1 MAFRNNFNTSK
12 KHSFQEAL
20 VFICTWIFS
29 VCHNSTAQTGQMKT
43 KKKNFPLTCRSCH
56 SSLLDRHTCLEKNGS
71 LLCFPH
77 NNFRQFLMS
86 IDWSFLYGS
95 LPPGKLPHIA
105 GNSREALP
113 SPQGKWVY

>member
-1 MAFRNNFNTSK
+1 MALSNNFNTSK

-43 KKKNFPLTCRSCH
+43 KKKNFPLTCRPCH

-86 IDWSFLYGS
+86 ILVLFVWEFAPSEITPY
-95 LPPGKLPHIA
+95 
-105 GNSREALP
+105 SRE
-113 SPQGKWVY
+113 